1 MSLGPWSAPG
11 AALLAAFVAALA
23 GCAPAPGAP
32 LARPEERIGRI
43 YSYVRSNRDGSEAER
58 IHVYRATRTHIE
70 VAKMRGRCTN
80 AALVTADLDL
90 ARGQASR
97 ITGGRLR
104 PNARREEFAYL
115 TYDPAARRMEAR
127 IELPDS
133 RLSGSLP
140 IADEPWHL
148 FDFDLASLTI
158 TAQWRADRRADFS
171 FGLALIW
178 PPAGPSSWLRYL
190 GRADARFV
198 GEERRHGRRALRFEV
213 GGPAFGGNG
222 GPLWFD
228 AAEGHILAAEWAI
241 PNHEEYRDFALRLT
255 GVDDGG
261 PEAWRELLSAHFRG
275 CEGA

>member
-1 MSLGPWSAPG
+1 MSLGSRSAAG
-11 AALLAAFVAALA
+11 FALLAAFAAALV
-23 GCAPAPGAP
+23 GCVPPPAAP
-32 LARPEERIGRI
+32 LAPPEERIGRI

-58 IHVYRATRTHIE
+58 IHVYRAARTHIE

-104 PNARREEFAYL
+104 PDAGREEFAFL
-115 TYDPAARRMEAR
+115 TYDPAARRIEAR
-127 IELPDS
+127 IELPDG
-133 RLSGSLP
+133 RLAGSLSIP
-140 IADEPWHL
+140 DEPWHL
-148 FDFDLASLTI
+148 FDFDLASLTVA
-158 TAQWRADRRADFS
+158 AQSRPDRRADFS

-178 PPAGPSSWLRYL
+178 PPAGPNSWMRYL

-198 GEERRHGRRALRFEV
+198 REERRLGRRALRFEV

-228 AAEGHILAAEWAI
+228 AVDGHILAAEWAV
-241 PNHEEYRDFALRLT
+241 PNHEEYRDFALRLAAI
-255 GVDDGG
+255 DDGG
-261 PEAWRELLSAHFRG
+261 AEAWRELLSAHFRG
-275 CEGA
+275 CTGG